1 MTVTGVEYSRLSKQW
16 NREFL
21 VEKFGVYTYQ
31 LNDLFKSLDAKF
43 NTLFGYD
50 NAAKDFR
57 EFYSNKEEHKTN
69 EYTDKFKGKNVIVIH
84 TESMQNAALNTS
96 FNGQEVTPNLNRLKN
111 EGMYFSNYYS
121 QASSGTSSDSEFTFA
136 TSLLPVTNGAV
147 AISYWNREYETLQKL
162 LKLLVCMLILVIFG
176 IEIIFIKN
184 LDTTNFIVN
193 KIII

>member
-96 FNGQEVTPNLNRLKN
+96 FNGQEVTPNLNRLKMK
-111 EGMYFSNYYS
+111 EC
-121 QASSGTSSDSEFTFA
+121 T
-136 TSLLPVTNGAV
+136 
-147 AISYWNREYETLQKL
+147 
-162 LKLLVCMLILVIFG
+162 LVI
-176 IEIIFIKN
+176 IIHKLVVGQVVIQN
-184 LDTTNFIVN
+184 LRLQLHYYQ
-193 KIII
+193 